1 MRRKRN
7 WILKRLVLGFAVA
20 ALVVPS
26 AAMAR
31 VDEGGAGQPNSS
43 SELVKGSVMLP
54 NGFTISDLKASVQSQ
69 SNGFVAGVTDFPSTS
84 QVPSKSQVKAGDYG
98 MPRAMPSDYALQR
111 GDAIEIARLH
121 ERNTVRPGDLIENVR
136 LQPRTVSTPQV
147 ASTGFDWGDA
157 GIGAGILLGLVLVG
171 GAAFYATRQVGK
183 PQTA

>member
-1 MRRKRN
+1 MFRKRN
-7 WILKRLVLGFAVA
+7 RILRRLVLGFAVA

-26 AAMAR
+26 TALAR
-31 VDEGGAGQPNSS
+31 VDEGGVGQPNSIA
-43 SELVKGSVMLP
+43 E
-54 NGFTISDLKASVQSQ
+54 LKASD
-69 SNGFVAGVTDFPSTS
+69 NGFVAGVTDF
-84 QVPSKSQVKAGDYG
+84 PSKSQVKAGDYG

-147 ASTGFDWGDA
+147 VSAGFDWGDA

>member
-7 WILKRLVLGFAVA
+7 WILKRMVLGFAVA

-31 VDEGGAGQPNSS
+31 VDEGGVGQPNSS
-43 SELVKGSVMLP
+43 SELVKSGVVVP
-54 NGFTISDLKASVQSQ
+54 NGFI
-69 SNGFVAGVTDFPSTS
+69 AGVTDF
-84 QVPSKSQVKAGDYG
+84 PSKSQVKAGDYG

-136 LQPRTVSTPQV
+136 LQPRTVSTPQAV
-147 ASTGFDWGDA
+147 STGFDWGDA

>member
-7 WILKRLVLGFAVA
+7 WFLKRLVLGFAVA

-31 VDEGGAGQPNSS
+31 VDKGGA
-43 SELVKGSVMLP
+43 MLP
-54 NGFTISDLKASVQSQ
+54 NGSTIGDLKGSVASE

-136 LQPRTVSTPQV
+136 LEPRSVSTPQV
-147 ASTGFDWGDA
+147 VSTGFDWGDA

-171 GAAFYATRQVGK
+171 GGAFYATRQVGK

>member
-7 WILKRLVLGFAVA
+7 WILKRMVLGFAAA

-31 VDEGGAGQPNSS
+31 VDEGGVGQPNSS
-43 SELVKGSVMLP
+43 SELVKGGV
-54 NGFTISDLKASVQSQ
+54 VV
-69 SNGFVAGVTDFPSTS
+69 SNGFIAGVTDF
-84 QVPSKSQVKAGDYG
+84 PSKSQVKAGDYG

-136 LQPRTVSTPQV
+136 LQPRTVSTPQAV
-147 ASTGFDWGDA
+147 STGFDWGDA
-157 GIGAGILLGLVLVG
+157 GIGAGILLGFVLVG

>member
-1 MRRKRN
+1 VFRKRN
-7 WILKRLVLGFAVA
+7 RILRRLVLGFAVA

-31 VDEGGAGQPNSS
+31 VDEGGVGQPNSIG
-43 SELVKGSVMLP
+43 E
-54 NGFTISDLKASVQSQ
+54 LKASD
-69 SNGFVAGVTDFPSTS
+69 NGFVAGVTDFPS
-84 QVPSKSQVKAGDYG
+84 KSQAKASDYG

-111 GDAIEIARLH
+111 GDSIEIARLH